1 MKKTSEFNNI
11 SDKLLASTK
20 LKKGETVTYKV
31 TNINRNPS
39 NPSEYIFPAGVCVPS
54 IDQIWDEE
62 LNEFVEIAAVQTVSR
77 DGNHN
82 LHNITFWGSQACHIT
97 LRGGIAA
104 DQEIH
109 SFLALSNFN
118 GSNPNRDTSKEIIIE
133 QVDENKKSETER
145 KQRNLKREA
154 LNLAVDLG
162 VDDVKN
168 LVAALGKDDTR
179 KIDILRNELEI
190 FADRDPVGFLE
201 IANNKQAALKAVL
214 NRALTK
220 GVILF
225 NVEQS
230 MFTWPN
236 NEAILTVS
244 RTTGGDNVDELL
256 SYCISS
262 TKGEKVFQTI
272 QSKSKK

>member
-1 MKKTSEFNNI
+1 
-11 SDKLLASTK
+11 
-20 LKKGETVTYKV
+20 
-31 TNINRNPS
+31 
-39 NPSEYIFPAGVCVPS
+39 
-54 IDQIWDEE
+54 
-62 LNEFVEIAAVQTVSR
+62 
-77 DGNHN
+77 
-82 LHNITFWGSQACHIT
+82 
-97 LRGGIAA
+97 
-104 DQEIH
+104 
-109 SFLALSNFN
+109 
-118 GSNPNRDTSKEIIIE
+118 
-133 QVDENKKSETER
+133 
-145 KQRNLKREA
+145 
-154 LNLAVDLG
+154 

-236 NEAILTVS
+236 SEAILTVS